1 MKPYVFTLWSLFFAI
16 PMSAQDQA
24 DSTATNWE
32 RQLELKE
39 VVVMASR
46 TVVKQAPDR
55 IIYLTKND
63 QYAKGM
69 NGIEVLDRIPRVSVV
84 NDMVTV
90 AGKSSVKYN
99 HRRTSHG
106 DIRRGYGLASEESSS
121 KWN

>member
-69 NGIEVLDRIPRVSVV
+69 MPLRGLP
-84 NDMVTV
+84 
-90 AGKSSVKYN
+90 AKKSEAM
-99 HRRTSHG
+99 RC
-106 DIRRGYGLASEESSS
+106 SS
-121 KWN
+121 